1 MALGTRLICAS
12 LGMGTVLYAAE
23 ARSAA
28 PAAGTPAAPAPEVA
42 MEWLRY
48 GNERHM
54 AGRYVHWH
62 QSVERRREVARAERP
77 HAVVVTCSDS
87 RVSPELLFDQGLGD
101 LYVVR
106 VPAHAIGD
114 RELAAIEHAVAELRA
129 PLIVVLGHQ
138 GCHAIHAA
146 AQGTATSGRLGAIVA
161 SLAPAVARA
170 RRMHG
175 GDVHENTARAQVE
188 FTMEQI
194 AQSEP
199 VLSELVRMRKV
210 QVVGGYYRLDS
221 GEVSWMQS
229 SAAAS
234 DRH

>member
-1 MALGTRLICAS
+1 MAA
-12 LGMGTVLYAAE
+12 
-23 ARSAA
+23 
-28 PAAGTPAAPAPEVA
+28 
-42 MEWLRY
+42 
-48 GNERHM
+48 
-54 AGRYVHWH
+54 RYVHWH

-87 RVSPELLFDQGLGD
+87 RVSLELLFDQGLGD

-106 VPAHAIGD
+106 VPAHSIGD

-129 PLIVVLGHQ
+129 PLIVVLGHE

-146 AQGTATSGRLGAIVA
+146 AQGTASTGRLGAIAA
-161 SLAPAVARA
+161 SLAPPVPRARRTYGRDLAENVARA
-170 RRMHG
+170 
-175 GDVHENTARAQVE
+175 HEE
-188 FTMEQI
+188 YTMEQI

-199 VLSELVRMRKV
+199 VLSELMRMRKV
-210 QVVGGYYRLDS
+210 QVVGGYYKLNS

-229 SAAAS
+229 SAPAS

>member
-1 MALGTRLICAS
+1 MTAVLG
-12 LGMGTVLYAAE
+12 AAE
-23 ARSAA
+23 VRSTA
-28 PAAGTPAAPAPEVA
+28 PPLGASAPSAEVA
-42 MEWLRY
+42 LEWLRY

-54 AGRYVHWH
+54 AARYVHWH
-62 QSVERRREVARAERP
+62 QSAERRREVARAERP

-87 RVSPELLFDQGLGD
+87 RVAPELLFDQGLGD

-114 RELAAIEHAVAELRA
+114 RELAAIEHAAAELRA

-146 AQGTATSGRLGAIVA
+146 AQGTATTGRLGAIVA

-170 RRMHG
+170 RRVHG
-175 GDVHENTARAQVE
+175 GDPAENIAREHVA
-188 FTMEQI
+188 FTVEQI

-221 GEVSWMQS
+221 GEVSWIH
-229 SAAAS
+229 AAATSSS

>member
-1 MALGTRLICAS
+1 MRTGIGQRLICVW
-12 LGMGTVLYAAE
+12 LGLAAGLNAAE

-28 PAAGTPAAPAPEVA
+28 PSAPSAEVA
-42 MEWLRY
+42 LEWLRY

-87 RVSPELLFDQGLGD
+87 RVAPELLFDQGLGD

-106 VPAHAIGD
+106 VPAHAIGE
-114 RELAAIEHAVAELRA
+114 RELAAIEHAVAELCA

-146 AQGTATSGRLGAIVA
+146 AQGAATGGRLGAIVA
-161 SLAPAVARA
+161 SLAPAVGRA

-188 FTMEQI
+188 FTVEQI

-199 VLSELVRMRKV
+199 VLNELVRLRRV

-229 SAAAS
+229 AAA